1 MQKVERG
8 SMEIL
13 SPAGDMQC
21 LIAAVQNGC
30 DAVYLGLRSFSARAN
45 AENFTFEELDTA
57 VRYCHL
63 RDVKVYLTLNTL
75 ISSQDME
82 QAVCEAYRAYC
93 LGIDAVILQDIGLSA
108 QIRKK
113 IPGLRMHAS
122 TQMSVIHPNE
132 ALVLKEMGFERI
144 VAAREATIEQ
154 IQRLC
159 RTGIEIEVFC
169 HGSLCVSYSGQ
180 CLLSFFNGGKSG
192 NKGSCAQPCRL
203 AYSLYQDDKNIF
215 NGDLLSTKDISVM
228 DHIQEISDAGAVS
241 LKIEGRMKKPEY
253 VALITS
259 VYRKA
264 VDNRLTDR
272 DHGDA
277 LQIFNREGFSD
288 SYLFSKMG
296 KEMMAYSSCGNT
308 GVEIGT
314 VTGVNTEK
322 ALIQI
327 ESRRELINGDGIS
340 FQPSDIGTYV
350 NIIKKNG
357 NRYGLICRNGVPKSG
372 EKVYMTFDKTLNENI
387 QRSYAGN
394 SRKVMINGKL
404 TARINEPATLQINDS
419 KGNRVTVR
427 TKIVVQKAENAGA
440 NEAMIRNIQKTGN
453 TVFEFKE
460 FASDMD
466 DDIFLPM
473 SVVNELRRD
482 ALDRLRDM
490 KEKVS
495 FTPTEDL
502 SIVLDKNTDK
512 NSHDTYDRR
521 KISLFF
527 FEDRHD
533 FNIADIDCDRIYMPR
548 TMYERYKSDKRTYL
562 YVPIGGIYTDKD
574 DRIISSSI
582 GILDSKAEK
591 VFDAGINCLNP
602 YTLLELARHEGVKA
616 VTLSYELPY
625 SEIKHF
631 NDAGSDIDLEYVIY
645 GRAAVMKTKYCIKG
659 AFNGMPG
666 CKKTDMYIND
676 RQKKRIDIVT
686 YCDCHTSYLLGAFV
700 INRTSLAKEITQL
713 GANTLRIN
721 IYNESENE
729 ILDMIKKIR
738 E

>member
-1 MQKVERG
+1 
-8 SMEIL
+8 MEIL

-45 AENFTFEELDTA
+45 AVNFTYEELDTA

-75 ISSQDME
+75 ISPQDME

-93 LGIDAVILQDIGLSA
+93 LGIDAVILQDVGLSA

-113 IPGLRMHAS
+113 MPGLRMHAS

-132 ALVLKEMGFERI
+132 ALVLKEMGFVRI

-159 RTGIEIEVFC
+159 QTGIEIEVFC

-203 AYSLYQDDKNIF
+203 AYSLYQDDKNIL
-215 NGDLLSTKDISVM
+215 NGNLLSTKDISVM

-259 VYRKA
+259 IYRKA
-264 VDNRLTDR
+264 VENKLTAK
-272 DHGDA
+272 DHDDA
-277 LQIFNREGFSD
+277 LQIFNREGFSE

-296 KEMMAYSSCGNT
+296 KEMMAYGFSGNT

-314 VTGVNTEK
+314 VTGSNAEK

-340 FQPSDIGTYV
+340 FLPSDIGMYV
-350 NIIKKNG
+350 NMIKKNG
-357 NRYGLICRNGVPKSG
+357 SRYGLICRNGVPKVG
-372 EKVYMTFDKTLNENI
+372 EKVYMTFDKTLTENI
-387 QRSYAGN
+387 QRTYAGN
-394 SRKVMINGKL
+394 NRKVLINGKL
-404 TARINEPATLQINDS
+404 TARINEPATLQINDN

-427 TKIVVQKAENAGA
+427 SKIVVQKAENAGA
-440 NEAMIRNIQKTGN
+440 NEAVIKNILKTGN

-460 FASDMD
+460 FVSDMD
-466 DDIFLPM
+466 DSIFLPM

-482 ALDRLRDM
+482 ALDKLKDM

-495 FTPTEDL
+495 FTPSEDL
-502 SIVLDKNTDK
+502 SIVLNKNMDVTSYDTDNK
-512 NSHDTYDRR
+512 E

-527 FEDRHD
+527 FEDRDD
-533 FNIADIDCDRIYMPR
+533 FNIADIDADRIYMPR
-548 TMYERYKSDKRTYL
+548 TMYERYKADKRTYL
-562 YVPIGGIYTDKD
+562 YVPVGGTYTNKD
-574 DRIISSSI
+574 ERLISSSI

-591 VFDAGINCLNP
+591 VLDAGINCLNP
-602 YTLLELARHEGVKA
+602 YTLFELAKHQGLKA

-631 NDAGSDIDLEYVIY
+631 KDHNSDIDLEYVIY
-645 GRAAVMKTKYCIKG
+645 GRVAVMKTKYCIKG

-666 CKKTDMYIND
+666 CKKPSMYIND

-700 INRTSLAKEITQL
+700 INRTSLVKEIAEL
-713 GANTLRIN
+713 GANTFRIN

-729 ILDMIKKIR
+729 IRDIIKKIR